1 MIAATAIYLQ
11 FPILTADKGFEK
23 IEEVDLIL
31 IEIQSVKLKLKK
43 KALYSFFKK
52 KSCIYLKQD
61 LFLKKS
67 KIIILEYAK
76 PDLDKFYLHVSTSVY
91 WLQK

>member
-43 KALYSFFKK
+43 KALYSFF
-52 KSCIYLKQD
+52 
-61 LFLKKS
+61 
-67 KIIILEYAK
+67 
-76 PDLDKFYLHVSTSVY
+76 
-91 WLQK
+91 